1 MTARTAACVCRES
14 RCVGD
19 LGEGARLFSGLETGR
34 WCRWY
39 WGGLRVNHE
48 EWDLSWRGERVDEL
62 FWKLQRQREH
72 DGSWRGL
79 QSGAVQVLA
88 GVGGD
93 KRTYSQ
99 LISSGTANRPPAN
112 QHTVRSSIL
121 KTAHLMPQV
130 HSATLKPLQG

>member
-1 MTARTAACVCRES
+1 MTAKTAACVCRES
-14 RCVGD
+14 RYVGD
-19 LGEGARLFSGLETGR
+19 LGEVARLFSGLETGR

-39 WGGLRVNHE
+39 WRGLRVNHE
-48 EWDLSWRGERVDEL
+48 GWDLSWRGERVDEL

-99 LISSGTANRPPAN
+99 LHIVRA
-112 QHTVRSSIL
+112 RSS
-121 KTAHLMPQV
+121 
-130 HSATLKPLQG
+130 